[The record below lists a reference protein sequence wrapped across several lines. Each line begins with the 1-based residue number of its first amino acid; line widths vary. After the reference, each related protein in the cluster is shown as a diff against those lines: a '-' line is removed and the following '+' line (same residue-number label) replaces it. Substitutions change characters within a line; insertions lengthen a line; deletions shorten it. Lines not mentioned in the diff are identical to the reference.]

1 VGFAEE
7 LARYEPAEVA
17 AWIEATTPSQAAR
30 ALAAEQVHLEEFA
43 ALLSPAA
50 GAFLESLA
58 ARAHRMTVQRFG
70 RNIFLYAPLYLSNV
84 CTNSCA
90 YCGFNVGNTIPR
102 RTLGLAEA
110 EAEARLLRGQGFRH
124 VLLLTGE
131 APGVV
136 DEEYLEAAVRRVRP
150 LFDSVSLE
158 VYPLGEAGYRRMA
171 AAGVDGL
178 TAYQETYHRDRYAAL
193 HPAGPK
199 RDFGFRLATP
209 ERAGA
214 AGLRR
219 IGVGALL
226 GLAAFRSDAFFTG
239 LHAAYLAR
247 HCWRSQVSVSFP
259 RLRPAAGCF
268 EPAEVVSDRQLVQ
281 LICAMRLWLPD
292 AGLVLSTRESAALRD
307 NLLPLGITQM
317 SAGSCTAPGGYSDGS
332 HEGEQFAIDDDRTPA
347 QVARRIA
354 AQGYEAVWKD
364 WDRGFLGGASPA

>member
-1 VGFAEE
+1 MGFAEE
-7 LARYEPAEVA
+7 LGRYDPAEVA
-17 AWIEATTPSQAAR
+17 AWIEGTTPAQVAR
-30 ALAAEQVHLEEFA
+30 ALAAERPQIEEFA

-50 GAFLESLA
+50 GAHLEALA
-58 ARAHRMTVQRFG
+58 ARAHRLTVQRFG

-84 CTNSCA
+84 CSNACA
-90 YCGFNVGNTIPR
+90 YCGFNVGNAIPR
-102 RTLGLAEA
+102 RTLSLDQAEA
-110 EAEARLLRGQGFRH
+110 DARVLLGQGFRH

-136 DEEYLEAAVRRVRP
+136 DEAYLEAAVRRVRP

-158 VYPLGEAGYRRMA
+158 VYPLSEAGYRRMV

-178 TAYQETYHRDRYAAL
+178 TVYQETYHGDRYAAL

-199 RDFGFRLATP
+199 RDFAYRLATP

-219 IGVGALL
+219 IGVGSLL
-226 GLAAFRSDAFFTG
+226 GLGAFRTDAFFTG

-247 HCWRSQVSVSFP
+247 HFWRTQVTVSFP

-268 EPAEVVSDRQLVQ
+268 EPEELVSDRQLVQ
-281 LICAMRLWLPD
+281 LICAMRLLLPD
-292 AGLVLSTRESAALRD
+292 AGLVLSTRENAALRD

-347 QVARRIA
+347 EIARLIVAK
-354 AQGYEAVWKD
+354 GYEAVWKD
-364 WDRGFLGGASPA
+364 WDRGFVTP